1 MKLLTQLFEF
11 LRYTAFWILDMLKGF
26 IIKKHL
32 KEIKTVLEN
41 SQSSRA
47 IEIRQNH
54 LQSIINHA
62 ISTTGFYKNI
72 KHTEYLNEFPVI
84 NKNILNNNKSDFI
97 SSKFANKKN
106 KTVSTSG
113 STGAALILSLDRNK
127 VARNSADTIYFSQ
140 LAGFKIGY
148 RLFFIRHWN
157 TYYKKGKLLSWFQN
171 ITPIEVLNLS
181 DSTIYKFINKI
192 KKDPST
198 KGFLGYASA
207 FEQISK
213 YLERTAS
220 KPLKANVKSIIA
232 ISEHLD
238 EHTKASIQKFFN
250 VPVVSRYSNTEN
262 GIIAQQKANDP
273 NFVINWASYYVEI
286 LNLNDDTPSNKG
298 DIGRIVITDL
308 FNYCNPL
315 IRYDTGDIGCINF
328 EASPPS
334 FTKIEGR
341 KTDIIYNT
349 KGQIVSSFIIIDLLK
364 YSQIKQSQLI
374 QENKKEYTL
383 KLNTSKE
390 GLQEDLIIKEFK
402 SYLGKDAMIRILY
415 VDEIPLLASG
425 KRKQTLNNWMN
436 STTPEY

>member
-1 MKLLTQLFEF
+1 M
-11 LRYTAFWILDMLKGF
+11 
-26 IIKKHL
+26 
-32 KEIKTVLEN
+32 
-41 SQSSRA
+41 
-47 IEIRQNH
+47 
-54 LQSIINHA
+54 
-62 ISTTGFYKNI
+62 
-72 KHTEYLNEFPVI
+72 
-84 NKNILNNNKSDFI
+84 
-97 SSKFANKKN
+97 
-106 KTVSTSG
+106 
-113 STGAALILSLDRNK
+113 
-127 VARNSADTIYFSQ
+127 
-140 LAGFKIGY
+140 
-148 RLFFIRHWN
+148 
-157 TYYKKGKLLSWFQN
+157 
-171 ITPIEVLNLS
+171 
-181 DSTIYKFINKI
+181 
-192 KKDPST
+192 
-198 KGFLGYASA
+198 
-207 FEQISK
+207 
-213 YLERTAS
+213 
-220 KPLKANVKSIIA
+220 
-232 ISEHLD
+232 
-238 EHTKASIQKFFN
+238 
-250 VPVVSRYSNTEN
+250 PVVSRYSNTEN
-262 GIIAQQKANDP
+262 GIIAQQKAHDS

-374 QENKKEYTL
+374 QENQKEYTL
-383 KLNTSKE
+383 KLNASKE
-390 GLQEDLIIKEFK
+390 VLKEDLIIKEFK